1 MHVRLGQRITTEFD
15 NREVT
20 DDLDKS
26 SFRGVKGK
34 EVVNDDTMKGRRR
47 E

>member
-1 MHVRLGQRITTEFD
+1 MHVRLDWKITTEFD

-26 SFRGVKGK
+26 SFTGVKGI
-34 EVVNDDTMKGRRR
+34 EVVSDDMMKGRR
-47 E
+47 